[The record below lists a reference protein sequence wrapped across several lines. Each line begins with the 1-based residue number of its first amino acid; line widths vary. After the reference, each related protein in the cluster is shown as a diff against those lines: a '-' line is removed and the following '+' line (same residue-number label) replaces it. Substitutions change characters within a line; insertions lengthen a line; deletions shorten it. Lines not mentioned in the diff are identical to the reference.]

1 MLLIVST
8 VILSKYFQLP
18 RNILILFIVQPLVMS
33 ATPVIVFI
41 GGILSSK
48 LSNDPSLAT
57 LPITVMI
64 LGVASSVIPATFLAK
79 VFGRRKATLIGFTC
93 GLFAALFAMTAAITS
108 SFETFIAA
116 NFLFGTCAAFIQ
128 QLRFAAIESTAVAED
143 IPKVLSV
150 LMLSGIFAAFL
161 GPEVAI
167 LGRDLLVSPH
177 GFAGSFLLI
186 AVLIL
191 IAMLFMCMFID
202 STSINQPIVGEPRA
216 LNIITKQPI
225 FIISLLSAVIGYAL
239 MSYLMTATPMSMHKM
254 MGHSLMDTKWVIQSH
269 IAAMF
274 IPSFFTAILIKKIGL
289 SWLLFIGTL
298 LYAVVTII
306 ALSGKNVIH
315 FWWALVLLGTGWN
328 FLFLIGTTL
337 LPQSYQ
343 ANERYKVQALNDFVL
358 FGFQAIASILAGW
371 VLFNAGW
378 TILVLSIIPF
388 IIILFLLSWYFFRY
402 ESNKKSP

>member
-1 MLLIVST
+1 
-8 VILSKYFQLP
+8 
-18 RNILILFIVQPLVMS
+18 MS

-57 LPITVMI
+57 LPITIMI
-64 LGVASSVIPATFLAK
+64 LGVASSVIPATFLSK
-79 VFGRRKATLIGFTC
+79 KFGRKKSALTGFSC
-93 GLFAALFAMTAAITS
+93 GLLAALLAMQAAIIS
-108 SFETFIAA
+108 SFEMFIIA

-128 QLRFAAIESTAVAED
+128 QLRFAAIESTAVADD

-161 GPEVAI
+161 GPEIAL
-167 LGRDLLVSPH
+167 LGQNLLVSPH

-186 AVLIL
+186 ALLIV
-191 IAMLFMCMFID
+191 IAMLCMRTFTD
-202 STSINQPIVGEPRA
+202 TSSANESITGEPRA
-216 LNIITKQPI
+216 LSTIIKQPI

-239 MSYLMTATPMSMHKM
+239 MSYLMTATPISMHKL
-254 MGHSLMDTKWVIQSH
+254 MGHSLTETKWVIQSH

-274 IPSFFTAILIKKIGL
+274 IPSFFTVLLIKKIGL
-289 SWLLFIGTL
+289 KGILFVGTF
-298 LYAVVTII
+298 LYAVVATI
-306 ALSGKNVIH
+306 ALSDQSFMH
-315 FWWALVLLGTGWN
+315 FWWALVLLGISWN
-328 FLFLIGTTL
+328 FLFLTGTTL

-358 FGFQAIASILAGW
+358 FGFQAIASLLAGW

-378 TILVLSIIPF
+378 TILVLSSIPF

-402 ESNKKSP
+402 ELNRETLRTKKNKVTYCGQQDEINNKN